1 MTPDE
6 MLERYR
12 AREKDREA
20 RKKASEDRSQVG
32 DLTGKDQKP
41 TVICFTCRERLEEC
55 RCVPEEPELI

>member
-20 RKKASEDRSQVG
+20 RKKASEERSQVG
-32 DLTGKDQKP
+32 DLTGRKP

-55 RCVPEEPELI
+55 RCVPEQEPELI